1 MRKIIKQLHESG
13 LTQLCNLLRE
23 FLVNYAEG
31 QILDPEFKTKEA
43 HRVMEGHK
51 RLCKVVKGCRRSWK
65 VLEGQSNSIKFMC
78 NVIEVE
84 GHEKSWKL
92 TEGFILTLDVYLVE
106 SPPLSIV

>member
-43 HRVMEGHK
+43 HRHGVMEGHK
-51 RLCKVVKGCRRSWK
+51 RFCKVLKGCRRSWN
-65 VLEGQSNSIKFMC
+65 VMEGQSSLIKFMY

-84 GHEKSWKL
+84 GHEKS
-92 TEGFILTLDVYLVE
+92 
-106 SPPLSIV
+106 